1 MIALKDEVKPS
12 TIKAIEM
19 FKELEVETIMLTGD
33 NEDTARVIA
42 EECGITKVI
51 AKVLP
56 EQKAKVTEEIKASG
70 KIVAMVGDGIN
81 DSVALTMANV
91 GIAMG
96 GGTDVAI
103 ESAEVVLM
111 KDDLSEVATA
121 IKLSKKVIANIKM
134 NLFWAFFYN
143 MLFIPIAA
151 GVLYVP
157 FNITLSPMIC
167 ALAMSL
173 SLSLIHI

>member
-1 MIALKDEVKPS
+1 M
-12 TIKAIEM
+12 
-19 FKELEVETIMLTGD
+19 
-33 NEDTARVIA
+33 
-42 EECGITKVI
+42 
-51 AKVLP
+51 P

-173 SLSLIHI
+173 SSICVVLNALRINNFKKEKK